1 MKYLLYLNKY
11 FYKYRWKLIPGVLF
25 VIASNYFG
33 ILPAQVIRVAFDL
46 VKENISLYQLFD
58 GFNQQKEIYQ
68 IFGYSLLL
76 FGTLV
81 LLLAIMRGLFL
92 FLMRQTIILTSR
104 HIEYDLK
111 NEIYAH
117 YQKLDMAF
125 YRKNNTGELM
135 NRLIEDVGRVRG
147 YMGPDVMYSIN
158 TVVLTIMVII
168 AMLSVNKTLTFF
180 ALLPIPF
187 LAIVILF

>member
-11 FYKYRWKLIPGVLF
+11 FYKYRWKLIPGVFF

-58 GFNQQKEIYQ
+58 GFDQQKIIYQ

-76 FGTLV
+76 FGALV
-81 LLLAIMRGLFL
+81 LVLAIMRGFFL

-125 YRKNNTGELM
+125 YRKNNTGDLM
-135 NRLIEDVGRVRG
+135 NRVTADVGRVR
-147 YMGPDVMYSIN
+147 
-158 TVVLTIMVII
+158 
-168 AMLSVNKTLTFF
+168 
-180 ALLPIPF
+180 
-187 LAIVILF
+187 

>member
-11 FYKYRWKLIPGVLF
+11 FYKYRWKLIPGVFF

-58 GFNQQKEIYQ
+58 GFDQQKEINQ

-81 LLLAIMRGLFL
+81 LVLAIMRGIFL

-104 HIEYDLK
+104 QI
-111 NEIYAH
+111 
-117 YQKLDMAF
+117 
-125 YRKNNTGELM
+125 
-135 NRLIEDVGRVRG
+135 GRASCRERV
-147 YMGPDVMYSIN
+147 
-158 TVVLTIMVII
+158 
-168 AMLSVNKTLTFF
+168 
-180 ALLPIPF
+180 
-187 LAIVILF
+187 